1 MSGSL
6 EQRLEAAYQT
16 CDEITRRHSRSFYF
30 SSSLLPPEKRRAA
43 RALYAFCRM
52 SDNIVDSTH
61 HHEQDRHSTCLHKLD
76 VWQESLRSPLEE
88 QTHPI
93 LLAWTDARQRYNI
106 PLRYSDDLLDG
117 MRMDL
122 EKTRYDTFD
131 ELWEYCYRAASVVGI
146 NSMYITGFENRP
158 ETFRKAELLGVALQ
172 MTNILRDVGEDWRR
186 GRIYLPREDMER
198 FGVTEAD
205 IAAGVVTDGYRAL
218 MQFEIE
224 RTHLLYEDA
233 WPGIGLLA
241 PDGRLAIAASAEV
254 YHGIL
259 RRLERRAYDNLTHRA
274 VVSTPGKLV
283 MLPRIWWRVRGLDR
297 SGEPALRPTVPEG
310 QLAGMGIYARHH

>member
-6 EQRLEAAYQT
+6 TERLEAAYQT

-52 SDNIVDSTH
+52 SDNIVDNSH
-61 HHEQDRHSTCLHKLD
+61 HREQDRRSICLHKLD
-76 VWQESLRSPLEE
+76 IWQESLRSPLEE
-88 QTHPI
+88 QSHPI
-93 LLAWTDARQRYNI
+93 LLAWTDTRQHYNI

-158 ETFRKAELLGVALQ
+158 ETFRKAEILGVALQ
-172 MTNILRDVGEDWRR
+172 MTNILRDVGEDWQRDR
-186 GRIYLPREDMER
+186 VYLPREDMKR

-205 IAAGVVTDGYRAL
+205 IAAGRVTDGYRAL
-218 MQFEIE
+218 MQFEIQ
-224 RTHLLYEDA
+224 RTHLLYEEA
-233 WPGIGLLA
+233 WPGIGLLT
-241 PDGRLAIAASAEV
+241 PDGRVAIAASAEV
-254 YHGIL
+254 YRGIL
-259 RRLERRAYDNLTHRA
+259 RRIERSGYDNLTRRA
-274 VVSTPGKLV
+274 SVSTAGKLA

-297 SGEPALRPTVPEG
+297 SSELALRPVAPDG
-310 QLAGMGIYARHH
+310 QLVMMGIYARYH